1 MSSEQEGI
9 NDVEGAV
16 DALASLGDDA
26 EIGELA
32 VLHERARSAESR
44 ASAIKEETA
53 KRIVMRMD
61 ALGLDQVKSGGRRLS
76 FRTNTYYGISEG
88 RIQEAKDFLESI
100 APEVNI
106 PASANIKKAVE
117 AYLDQHPGVAIPSFI
132 AVTQTKSLTNAK
144 A

>member
-1 MSSEQEGI
+1 MSEQERI
-9 NDVEGAV
+9 EDVE
-16 DALASLGDDA
+16 DAANALSSLGEDA
-26 EIGELA
+26 EIGDLA

-44 ASAIKEETA
+44 AAAVKEETA
-53 KRIVMRMD
+53 RRIVQKMD
-61 ALGLDQVKSGGRRLS
+61 ALGLDQVKSNGRRLS
-76 FRTNTYYGISEG
+76 FRTNTYYGIAEG
-88 RIQEAKDFLESI
+88 RTQEAKDFLESV

-117 AYLDQHPGVAIPSFI
+117 AYLDQHPGVAIPGFI